1 MPASLPTPPRSEA
14 GGGDGKLP
22 SRRRFTNRRRIVTS
36 GYIPASEDPGP
47 DEILAALREAIR
59 EDPDLRERGAEDV
72 SRDLASRGYLE
83 REPSP
88 TLVAEMLG
96 TLERE
101 ER

>member
-1 MPASLPTPPRSEA
+1 M
-14 GGGDGKLP
+14 
-22 SRRRFTNRRRIVTS
+22 TS

-59 EDPDLRERGAEDV
+59 EDPGLRERQAEDV
-72 SRDLASRGYLE
+72 SRDLARRGYLG

-101 ER
+101 EG